1 MEKLFQINN
10 KDFNKVSTTVL
21 YTSSYNYLDDAK
33 EFIHHN
39 IVVITKDQNANIN
52 NIPEYLLKSFNCLEL
67 LNKPNLTRIDNLKI
81 TILDNLNNKSDVYVF
96 LNVLTYLDNE
106 FKKRVINYLKE
117 QNKIIINYTEDIEEA
132 LLLNYIIVIHDNKII
147 MEGYKEDILK
157 EEKILKKLGFNLPF
171 IVELSNGLKYYG
183 LIDKLY
189 YDNESLV
196 SDLWN

>member
-81 TILDNLNNKSDVYVF
+81 TILDNLNNKSEVYVF

-117 QNKIIINYTEDIEEA
+117 HNKIIINYTEDIEEA
-132 LLLNYIIVIHDNKII
+132 LLLDYIIVIHDNKII

>member
-81 TILDNLNNKSDVYVF
+81 TILDNLNNKSEVYGF

-117 QNKIIINYTEDIEEA
+117 HNKIIINYTEDIEEA
-132 LLLNYIIVIHDNKII
+132 LLLDYIIVIHDNKII

>member
-81 TILDNLNNKSDVYVF
+81 TILDNLNNKSEVYVF

-117 QNKIIINYTEDIEEA
+117 HNKIIINYTEDIEEA
-132 LLLNYIIVIHDNKII
+132 LLLDYIIVIHDNKMI

>member
-67 LNKPNLTRIDNLKI
+67 LNKPHLTRIMNLK
-81 TILDNLNNKSDVYVF
+81 
-96 LNVLTYLDNE
+96 
-106 FKKRVINYLKE
+106 KE
-117 QNKIIINYTEDIEEA
+117 LLII
-132 LLLNYIIVIHDNKII
+132 
-147 MEGYKEDILK
+147 
-157 EEKILKKLGFNLPF
+157 
-171 IVELSNGLKYYG
+171 
-183 LIDKLY
+183 
-189 YDNESLV
+189 
-196 SDLWN
+196 